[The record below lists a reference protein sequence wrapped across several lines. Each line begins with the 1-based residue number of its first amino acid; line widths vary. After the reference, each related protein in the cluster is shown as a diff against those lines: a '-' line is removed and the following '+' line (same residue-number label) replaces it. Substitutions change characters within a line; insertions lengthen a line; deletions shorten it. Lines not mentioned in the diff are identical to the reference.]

1 MTLPP
6 ILAQAG
12 VSLFIPSDFAFTHT
26 SAEDQLVPVM
36 KNKEV
41 LEHELRKYG
50 VPFLNILTGNFA
62 EFALNTPYVRPS
74 PFDVYS
80 IPKLIE

>member
-12 VSLFIPSDFAFTHT
+12 VKLFIPSDFAFTHT
-26 SAEDQLVPVM
+26 SPEDQLVPVM

-50 VPFLNILTGNFA
+50 VPYLNILVGNFA
-62 EFALNTPYVRPS
+62 EFALNTP
-74 PFDVYS
+74 
-80 IPKLIE
+80 